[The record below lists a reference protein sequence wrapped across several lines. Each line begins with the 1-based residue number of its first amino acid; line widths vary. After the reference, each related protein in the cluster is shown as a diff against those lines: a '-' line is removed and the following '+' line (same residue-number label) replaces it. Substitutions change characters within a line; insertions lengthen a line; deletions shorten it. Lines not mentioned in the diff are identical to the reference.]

1 MLEDFSN
8 KYFGQDRNV
17 VAAQNPAFLADTVV
31 WNKEFY
37 IKYNLHGN
45 IEERG
50 CHRLM
55 GGFRIYPRP
64 ENVRPASEIEILAF
78 RKDIEET
85 YCIDPLECEEK
96 DLIEM
101 YERNIKY
108 CPENNIK

>member
-1 MLEDFSN
+1 MLEEFSN

-17 VAAQNPAFLADTVV
+17 VAARNPAFLADTVV

-50 CHRLM
+50 FHRLI
-55 GGFRIYPRP
+55 GGFRIYPHP
-64 ENVRPASEIEILAF
+64 EYVRPASEIEILAS
-78 RKDIEET
+78 RKYIEET

-101 YERNIKY
+101 CERNIK
-108 CPENNIK
+108 